1 VGNGLNRKLNK
12 EEPSAPEVPFWEVA
26 IDLLQA
32 RFWPTSGWPTIP
44 ELEFIVTRALMGT
57 DREHLEF
64 PNMILIA
71 HDSLE
76 ATAVPRQNIATSF
89 GAGL

>member
-1 VGNGLNRKLNK
+1 ML
-12 EEPSAPEVPFWEVA
+12 
-26 IDLLQA
+26 
-32 RFWPTSGWPTIP
+32 TSQLPTIP

-76 ATAVPRQNIATSF
+76 ATAVPRQNNATATSF

>member
-1 VGNGLNRKLNK
+1 L
-12 EEPSAPEVPFWEVA
+12 
-26 IDLLQA
+26 
-32 RFWPTSGWPTIP
+32 PTIP

-76 ATAVPRQNIATSF
+76 ATAVQRQNIATSF

>member
-1 VGNGLNRKLNK
+1 MICDQDF
-12 EEPSAPEVPFWEVA
+12 P
-26 IDLLQA
+26 DA
-32 RFWPTSGWPTIP
+32 RFFWPTSGWPTIP

-76 ATAVPRQNIATSF
+76 ATAVPRQNNATATSF

>member
-1 VGNGLNRKLNK
+1 MVIQLEADGL
-12 EEPSAPEVPFWEVA
+12 E
-26 IDLLQA
+26 A

>member
-1 VGNGLNRKLNK
+1 
-12 EEPSAPEVPFWEVA
+12 
-26 IDLLQA
+26 
-32 RFWPTSGWPTIP
+32 
-44 ELEFIVTRALMGT
+44 MGT

>member
-1 VGNGLNRKLNK
+1 MDAIANFARDGNLPNFSSHNR
-12 EEPSAPEVPFWEVA
+12 
-26 IDLLQA
+26 
-32 RFWPTSGWPTIP
+32 R

>member
-1 VGNGLNRKLNK
+1 
-12 EEPSAPEVPFWEVA
+12 
-26 IDLLQA
+26 
-32 RFWPTSGWPTIP
+32 
-44 ELEFIVTRALMGT
+44 MGT

-76 ATAVPRQNIATSF
+76 ATAVPRQNNATATSF